1 MTSCHYMGR
10 ALLRRHCIYQVKR
23 VLQLLNLAH
32 QHLQV
37 LAAPNDYFLDLIFHW
52 L

>member
-23 VLQLLNLAH
+23 VLQLSILVH

-37 LAAPNDYFLDLIFHW
+37 LTAPH
-52 L
+52 